1 LPCGFQRLYNLAMR
15 RGRFQLSCA
24 AALGATVVTAAT
36 AAATSHDPV
45 IRLDTADQARAK
57 QVVLRSHDFPSEWR
71 YHPIALRGVSIDA
84 TCPGIDTDLSTLVV
98 TGQTG
103 SRGTRSYGS
112 FSRQD
117 VVTEAFLFASPSQ
130 ARMIQARL
138 PTAFMRQC
146 LGRSGA
152 QDGHGGHIDSVSRLE
167 LKAKGV
173 GVRAYRVV
181 VTAGQKSTWG
191 DYLFL
196 QAHRT
201 WVTIFYT
208 STPQRPA
215 LEERFLA
222 VVAARMR

>member
-1 LPCGFQRLYNLAMR
+1 MRGGRLWLACIV
-15 RGRFQLSCA
+15 GLSLLVGTVA
-24 AALGATVVTAAT
+24 A
-36 AAATSHDPV
+36 AAATSRDPV
-45 IRLDTADQARAK
+45 IRLEPADQARAM
-57 QVVLRSHDFPSEWR
+57 QAVLRSRDFPSEWR

-84 TCPGIDTDLSTLVV
+84 TCSGLDTDLSTLVV

-146 LGRSGA
+146 LGRAGA
-152 QDGHGGHIDSVSRLE
+152 QDGNGGHIDSVSRLE
-167 LKAKGV
+167 LKARGV

-181 VTAGQKSTWG
+181 VSVGQKSTWG

-201 WVTIFYT
+201 WVTIFYV

-215 LEERFLA
+215 LEARFLA
-222 VVAARMR
+222 AVAARIR

>member
-1 LPCGFQRLYNLAMR
+1 MR
-15 RGRFQLSCA
+15 RGRFRVACV
-24 AALGATVVTAAT
+24 AALAATVVTAAT
-36 AAATSHDPV
+36 AAATSRDPV
-45 IRLDTADQARAK
+45 IRLDTADQAQAK

-84 TCPGIDTDLSTLVV
+84 TCHGLDTDLYTLVV

-117 VVTEAFLFASPSQ
+117 VVTEAFLFARSSQ

-138 PTAFMRQC
+138 PAAFLRQC
-146 LGRSGA
+146 LGRAGA
-152 QDGHGGHIDSVSRLE
+152 RDGHGGHIDSVSRLE
-167 LKAKGV
+167 LKAHGV

-181 VTAGQKSTWG
+181 VTAGQNSTWG

-222 VVAARMR
+222 AVAARMR

>member
-1 LPCGFQRLYNLAMR
+1 MGARRFRLACTVGLFVM
-15 RGRFQLSCA
+15 
-24 AALGATVVTAAT
+24 VVTVAT
-36 AAATSHDPV
+36 AAATSGDPV
-45 IRLDTADQARAK
+45 IRLEAADQAQVK
-57 QVVLRSHDFPSEWR
+57 QGVLGPHDFPSEWR

-84 TCPGIDTDLSTLVV
+84 TCSGLGADLSTLVI

-117 VVTEAFLFASPSQ
+117 VVTEAFLFASPRQ

-138 PTAFMRQC
+138 PTAFMRRC
-146 LGRSGA
+146 LGRAGS

-167 LKAKGV
+167 LKAHGV
-173 GVRAYRVV
+173 DVRAYRVI
-181 VTAGQKSTWG
+181 VTAGKRSTWG

-201 WVTIFYT
+201 WVTIFYI
-208 STPQRPA
+208 STPQPPA
-215 LEERFLA
+215 REEQFLQA
-222 VVAARMR
+222 VAARIR